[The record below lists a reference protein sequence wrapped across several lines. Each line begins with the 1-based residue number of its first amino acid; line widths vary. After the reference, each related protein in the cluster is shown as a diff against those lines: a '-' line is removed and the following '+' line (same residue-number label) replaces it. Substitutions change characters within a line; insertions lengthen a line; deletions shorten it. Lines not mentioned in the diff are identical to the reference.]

1 LLNPPSE
8 GNEQIIPLIVSE
20 VEAILE
26 DQISED
32 LLSEV
37 AITNWLQTQ
46 PDPLPMLAG
55 SSKIKTEDVAR
66 LTLKD
71 LVIKGVGGHAELPV
85 PNHPGWAKKLA
96 EDKDPAQIVA
106 LTNLIAGESID
117 GLNEEFELLMSLRT
131 RYRDT
136 PPMLTLGTLLRS
148 GDLDERS
155 NTLAYWL
162 CLQPACDSYIRSG
175 ESRRRFPLLELT
187 PSNRKFNLIAK
198 EDTGIVYLRW
208 EPKPYRI
215 RMIEFEANSP
225 SRTVLAVRENSG
237 FWFVPTIRS
246 LRFRWIGELKFPQ
259 AQRVAQALGS
269 AEARVGLTESEWLR
283 RNAK

>member
-1 LLNPPSE
+1 
-8 GNEQIIPLIVSE
+8 
-20 VEAILE
+20 
-26 DQISED
+26 
-32 LLSEV
+32 
-37 AITNWLQTQ
+37 
-46 PDPLPMLAG
+46 MLAG
-55 SSKIKTEDVAR
+55 SPKIKTEDIAR
-66 LTLKD
+66 RTVKD
-71 LVIKGVGGHAELPV
+71 LIIKGVGGHADLPV
-85 PNHPGWAKKLA
+85 PNDPGWAKKLA
-96 EDKDPAQIVA
+96 EDKEPAQILA
-106 LTNLIAGESID
+106 LTNLVAGESID

-155 NTLAYWL
+155 ITLEYWL
-162 CLQPACDSYIRSG
+162 CLQPACDSYIRTG
-175 ESRRRFPLLELT
+175 GPRRRFPLLELT
-187 PSNRKFNLIAK
+187 PSSKKFNLIAK

-208 EPKPYRI
+208 EPKPYKI

-225 SRTVLAVRENSG
+225 TRAVLAVRENSG
-237 FWFVPTIRS
+237 FWFAPTIRS

-259 AQRVAQALGS
+259 AQRVAHALGS